1 MSGQKFIYSS
11 KGPFYGGYAWKFTW
25 NKFLNGVKKA
35 Y

>member
-11 KGPFYGGYAWKFTW
+11 KKSLYGSNAWKSTW
-25 NKFLNGVKKA
+25 KKFLNGVKKA